1 MSIQQLMSDRPELL
15 PALTLAY
22 IGDGV
27 YELQVRKHLLRLGI
41 YKVDDLHKRAISL
54 VCANTQARLAA
65 AIQEQLTPFEVS
77 IMHRGRNA
85 KGQHNPKG
93 ASVATYHLATGL
105 ETLIGYWY
113 LAGAEERLVWFFQ
126 RLWQYEKENQARL
139 NQESQ
144 RLTLEEEEQL
154 SVDLE
159 EEFRAELADLLQ
171 EQLAAVQKK

>member
-65 AIQEQLTPFEVS
+65 AIQEQLTPFEPQ
-77 IMHRGRNA
+77 RRFCC
-85 KGQHNPKG
+85 
-93 ASVATYHLATGL
+93 HLSF
-105 ETLIGYWY
+105 GYWSGNPY
-113 LAGAEERLVWFFQ
+113 WLLVFGWSRGAFGLVF
-126 RLWQYEKENQARL
+126 
-139 NQESQ
+139 S
-144 RLTLEEEEQL
+144 
-154 SVDLE
+154 
-159 EEFRAELADLLQ
+159 
-171 EQLAAVQKK
+171 AVMAI